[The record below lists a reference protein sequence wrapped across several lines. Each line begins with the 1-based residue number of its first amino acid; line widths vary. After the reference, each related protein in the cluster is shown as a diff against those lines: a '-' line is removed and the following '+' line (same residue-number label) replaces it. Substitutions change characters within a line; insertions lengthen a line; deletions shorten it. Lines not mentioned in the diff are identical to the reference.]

1 MELAQEL
8 PKQIINKSNPMSTGG
23 FSMVSV
29 APVPSHT
36 FDTRQLNKIKEQ
48 QDTLKKAWVGVSVET
63 IGKPGGSW
71 KKTYETSYVKR
82 LEKKTIEFLEKLRIN
97 KDSRG
102 SLITFSAVKDL
113 SNRENFSISITE
125 SVTNEMSFRMHKSEA
140 RIVRAILEKA
150 GFVQTSGHDWSIL
163 WMGTIPKPYIFE
175 KLTEYQIVNHHPNT
189 YEITRKDLLCVSL
202 NKMIDKF
209 GIDHFNFC
217 PETFILPDELS
228 KFYFAFNALKKS
240 LWIVKPSASSQGR
253 GIYLVDNLSEIPIDE
268 QFIISR
274 YLSSPFLIDGLK
286 FDLRLYVL
294 VSSFDPLRIY
304 LYEEGLVRFASEPYH
319 RGSKNNRFIH
329 LTNYSLNKRS
339 DNFVKNEVCRYIGFQ
354 SR

>member
-1 MELAQEL
+1 MELAQEPSKQLANKPNL
-8 PKQIINKSNPMSTGG
+8 PLTGG
-23 FSMVSV
+23 FSIVSV

-36 FDTRQLNKIKEQ
+36 FDSRQLAKIKEI

-63 IGKPGGSW
+63 IGKPGCSW
-71 KKTYETSYVKR
+71 KKSHENSYLKR
-82 LEKKTIEFLEKLRIN
+82 IEKRTLEFLEQIRKN
-97 KDSRG
+97 NDSRG

-113 SNRENFSISITE
+113 TFRDNFSIPNPDSIT
-125 SVTNEMSFRMHKSEA
+125 NDMNYRMHKSDA
-140 RIVRAILEKA
+140 KIVKATLEKA
-150 GFVQTSGHDWSIL
+150 GFMQTSGHDWNIL

-175 KLTEYQIVNHHPNT
+175 KLTEHQIVNHHPNS
-189 YEITRKDLLCVSL
+189 YEITRKDLLCSSL
-202 NKMIDKF
+202 NKMIEKF
-209 GIDHFNFC
+209 GTEHFNFC
-217 PETFILPDELS
+217 PETFILPDEMS

-240 LWIVKPSASSQGR
+240 LWIVKPAASSQGR
-253 GIYLVDNLSEIPIDE
+253 GIYLVDSLSEIPLDE

-274 YLSSPFLIDGLK
+274 YISNPFLIDGLK

-304 LYEEGLVRFASEPYH
+304 LYEEGLVRFASEPYA

-339 DNFVKNEVCRYIGFQ
+339 ENFVRNEV
-354 SR
+354 